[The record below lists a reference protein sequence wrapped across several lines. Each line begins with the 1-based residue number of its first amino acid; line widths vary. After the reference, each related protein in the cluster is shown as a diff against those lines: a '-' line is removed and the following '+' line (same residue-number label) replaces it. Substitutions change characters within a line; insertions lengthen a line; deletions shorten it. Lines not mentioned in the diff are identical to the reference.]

1 MIDMPPQCPPG
12 MDILDVI
19 LIYRQDLIKNKDAE
33 YVCFL
38 QTPDNLKD
46 NPPKGYPYFDFEA
59 ARKQNAEQSEL
70 QESSALSAEMS
81 PGEFYLALLLG
92 GITFLAFAIGF
103 LAGFIPQG

>member
-1 MIDMPPQCPPG
+1 MIDMPPECPPS
-12 MDILDVI
+12 MDIFDVI
-19 LIYRQDLIKNKDAE
+19 SIYSSDIIKHNKAE

-38 QTPDNLKD
+38 QTPDDMKGNT
-46 NPPKGYPYFDFEA
+46 PKGYPYFDFDA

-70 QESSALSAEMS
+70 QESSVLSAEMS

-103 LAGFIPQG
+103 LSGFIPQG